1 MNKNERQVLNRQD
14 LPHKGLISGV
24 NRKQVLSRHCAYLK
38 LRNIGAFA
46 CLRENVYFLKSF
58 ITDLILFYP
67 YFPYGISGSKH
78 MFRVSSSQP
87 CKRILHGQQF
97 N

>member
-67 YFPYGISGSKH
+67 YFPDGISGSKH
-78 MFRVSSSQP
+78 V
-87 CKRILHGQQF
+87 
-97 N
+97 